1 MLTIDD
7 AFTPEAILEVHTL
20 FEEYAASL
28 EVDLCFQGFEQELAA
43 LPGDYARPNGRLLL
57 ACWNDEVAGC
67 VALRRIDTNV
77 CEMKR
82 LYVRPAYRSH
92 GVGRALALRVIG
104 EARQAGYRSMRLDSL
119 PSMRSA
125 LRLYRT
131 LGFQDIAAYRD
142 NPVEGTA
149 FLELQLTSED
159 S

>member
-7 AFTPEAILEVHTL
+7 AFTPEAILQVHTL

-43 LPGDYARPNGRLLL
+43 LPGDYGRPHGRLLL
-57 ACWNDEVAGC
+57 AFWNDEVAGC
-67 VALRRIDTNV
+67 VALRRIDANV

-82 LYVRPAYRSH
+82 LYVRSAYRSH
-92 GVGRALALRVIG
+92 GVGRALALRIIG

-119 PSMRSA
+119 PSMKSA

-131 LGFQDIAAYRD
+131 LGFQNIAPYRD

-159 S
+159 A

>member
-43 LPGDYARPNGRLLL
+43 LPGDYARPHGRLLL
-57 ACWNDEVAGC
+57 AWWNDEVAGC
-67 VALRRIDTNV
+67 VALRRIDPNI

-82 LYVRPAYRSH
+82 LYVRPSYRSH

-119 PSMRSA
+119 PSMKSA

-131 LGFQDIAAYRD
+131 LGFQNIASYRD

>member
-43 LPGDYARPNGRLLL
+43 LPGDYARPHGRLLL
-57 ACWNDEVAGC
+57 AWWNDEVAGC
-67 VALRRIDTNV
+67 VALRSIDPNI

-82 LYVRPAYRSH
+82 LYVRPSYRSH

-119 PSMRSA
+119 PSMKSA

-131 LGFQDIAAYRD
+131 LGFQNIASYRD

>member
-7 AFTPEAILEVHTL
+7 AFTQEAILQVHIL

-28 EVDLCFQGFEQELAA
+28 EIDLCFQGFEQELAG
-43 LPGDYARPNGRLLL
+43 LPGDYVRPHGRLLL
-57 ACWNDEVAGC
+57 ASWNDEVAGC
-67 VALRRIDTNV
+67 VALRRIDPNV

-92 GVGRALALRVIG
+92 GIGRSLALRVIE
-104 EARQAGYRSMRLDSL
+104 EARHAGYRSMRLDSL
-119 PSMRSA
+119 PSMKSA
-125 LRLYRT
+125 LGLYRT
-131 LGFQDIAAYRD
+131 LGFRNIAPYRD

-149 FLELQLTSED
+149 FLELQLTGED